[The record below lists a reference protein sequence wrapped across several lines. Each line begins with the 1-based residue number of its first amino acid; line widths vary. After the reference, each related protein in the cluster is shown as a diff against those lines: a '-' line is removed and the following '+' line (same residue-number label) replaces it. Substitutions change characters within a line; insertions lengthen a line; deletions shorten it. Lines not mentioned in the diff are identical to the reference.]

1 MNAFSPLRFQS
12 GHKSKNRFLLAP
24 MTNTQSHAD
33 GQLSEDEY
41 HWLKM
46 RAEGGFGITMTC
58 AAHVQKLG
66 QGFPGQ
72 LGIYADAQIPGHQ
85 KLVKAIQE
93 AGSLAVIQL
102 HHAGMRS
109 PQELIGTQPLAPS
122 DLPKYGARGLAI
134 QEVEQLRDDFIAA
147 AVRAQKC
154 GYDGVEIHGAHGY
167 ILAQFLSA
175 EHNRRSDPYGGS
187 LENRARLISEI
198 IEGIREACG
207 THFLLGL
214 RLSPE
219 RFGMRLSEI
228 KSLVAQWCAE
238 GNIDFLDLSL
248 WDVFKEPIDEEHQSQ
263 SLMAHFNEIDRAS
276 VKFTVAGK
284 IDSGAKVQAVLD
296 AGIDFV
302 AIGRSA
308 ILHHDFPRQ
317 VQQNPQF
324 ETIATPVS
332 VDYLQKEGLGPN
344 FISYMR
350 RWEGFVED

>member
-1 MNAFSPLRFQS
+1 MNPFTPLRFKS
-12 GHKSKNRFLLAP
+12 GHESKNRFLLAP
-24 MTNTQSHAD
+24 MTNTQSHPN
-33 GQLSEDEY
+33 GQLSEDEF

-58 AAHVQKLG
+58 AAHVQKEG

-72 LGIYADAQIPGHQ
+72 LGIYSDTQIPGHQ
-85 KLVKAIQE
+85 KLVKAIQTE
-93 AGSLAVIQL
+93 GSLAVIQL

-109 PQELIGTQPLAPS
+109 PKELIGTQPQAPS
-122 DLPKYGARGLAI
+122 NLPKYGARGLTI

-167 ILAQFLSA
+167 ILAQFLSV
-175 EHNRRSDPYGGS
+175 EHNQRNDRYGGS
-187 LENRARLISEI
+187 LENRARLSSEI
-198 IEGIREACG
+198 MEGIRKACG
-207 THFLLGL
+207 PHFLLGI

-219 RFGMRLSEI
+219 RFGMRLAEI
-228 KSLVAQWCAE
+228 KSLTAQWCAE
-238 GNIDFLDLSL
+238 GKIDFIDLSL
-248 WDVFKEPIDEEHQSQ
+248 WDVFKEPIEKEHRGQ
-263 SLMAHFNEIDRAS
+263 SLMAHFNEIDRGS

-308 ILHHDFPRQ
+308 VLHHDFPVQ
-317 VQQNPQF
+317 VEQNPQF
-324 ETIATPVS
+324 ETIAIPVS
-332 VDYLQKEGLGPN
+332 VDYLSKEGLGPD
-344 FISYMR
+344 FITYMR
-350 RWEGFVED
+350 RWEGFVKD